1 MKNLL
6 MRAFALVLC
15 CVCLVSC
22 VNVASAETYTT
33 TIHFTEGRQYYGP
46 STAGYYHRKNNN
58 KESWSAQYTSG
69 WNAKTTVYLFDQ
81 QYGERCT
88 HPETLT
94 RGEAPK
100 TGLQYLGTACCQS
113 SHYYKI
119 VAGRDISNFS
129 GAYDFTYIWTI

>member
-22 VNVASAETYTT
+22 VNVASAETYETT
-33 TIHFTEGRQYYGP
+33 VNFVAGDDYYGP

-58 KESWSAQYTSG
+58 NESWSVQYTKG
-69 WNAKTTVYLFDQ
+69 WHAETTVYLYDK
-81 QYGERCT
+81 QYRERAT
-88 HPETLT
+88 HIVTVT
-94 RGEAPK
+94 RDAAPK
-100 TGLQYLGTACCQS
+100 TGLQYLEPACCQS

-119 VAGRDISNFS
+119 VAGRDISKFS
-129 GAYDFTYIWTI
+129 GAYAYKYIWTI